1 MILYILYLFKM
12 LGNPQNKPGFLTDK
26 AYEPVYRYLLRRFPH
41 VDSKSSTVS
50 DQDSLHVV

>member
-1 MILYILYLFKM
+1 M

-50 DQDSLHVV
+50 DQDSPYVV